1 MTGQNF
7 IHWLEQ
13 GRGAVV
19 LKAVGLGLGL
29 VVLSFAVGY
38 KQFHGPRTEETLRQ
52 ADLGR
57 SVAGGEGFT
66 SSINYPQVQATLE
79 RRGQLFNQQRR
90 MPEVYHA
97 PGYAMVI
104 AGVLAVLP
112 EGHYRSI
119 FAQAPKPPSGFG
131 ADYVLLALNI
141 LLLWVAALQTWRLG
155 TRLFDARAGGLAAL
169 VVMLS
174 TPLWAHVVAVDGTAL
189 AMVLVLGLF
198 QLLTLAD
205 EAVVDGRSGRGA
217 WLGVGVVVGLLF
229 LTDYPLGMLAVVAAG
244 FAGMR
249 GRPGGSGLI
258 LAAALVVVSP
268 WLWRN
273 INVIGSPVGLASQG
287 LALKAGDS
295 TANPETWR
303 ATLAAKPPE
312 LSINKLGNKT
322 LTALKGALQED
333 LWAGGGM
340 LLTGFFVTGW
350 IYRFR
355 RESTNRMRT
364 LFAVALGV
372 MVIAQGL
379 MNSGEGERDAVSVA
393 APLIIL
399 FGTGFFSVLI
409 ASSSAL
415 RAWPKLAAAGL
426 LVLQGLP
433 LLHDVAEPR
442 RIHFSY
448 PPYFPSFFMA
458 LGDEMAQR
466 AGPVGGWMADVP
478 AGAAWYS
485 GRRVWAQPASLRD
498 FYAVHVE
505 QPILALVLTPETLD
519 RPFFAELAGNNLST
533 SKFGEWGKI
542 YTGLISGRMA
552 GEFPL
557 SESQQMSENLYV
569 LLDPDWNRGRGK

>member
-1 MTGQNF
+1 MNGQNV

-13 GRGAVV
+13 GRGATV
-19 LKAVGLGLGL
+19 LKSLALLLG
-29 VVLSFAVGY
+29 VVALSITVAY

-57 SVAGGEGFT
+57 SVAEGQGFT
-66 SSINYPQVQATLE
+66 SSINYPQVQATME
-79 RRGQLFNQQRR
+79 RRGELFNQQGR
-90 MPEVYHA
+90 MPEVYQA
-97 PGYAMVI
+97 PGYAVLI

-112 EGHYRSI
+112 EGLYASI
-119 FAQAPKPPSGFG
+119 FAQAPTPPDGFG

-141 LLLWVAALQTWRLG
+141 LLMWVAAMQTWRLG

-169 VVMLS
+169 VVMIS
-174 TPLWAHVVAVDGTAL
+174 TPIWAHVVAVDGTAL
-189 AMVLVLGLF
+189 VMVLVLGLF
-198 QLLTLAD
+198 QILTLAD
-205 EAVVDGRSGRGA
+205 EAVVAGKSGRGA
-217 WLGVGVVVGLLF
+217 WVGAGVLVGVLF
-229 LTDYPLGMLAVVAAG
+229 LTDYPLGMLGVVAAG
-244 FAGMR
+244 FAGVR
-249 GRPGGSGLI
+249 GRWGGGVL
-258 LAAALVVVSP
+258 LLLVALVVVSP
-268 WLWRN
+268 WIMRN

-295 TANPETWR
+295 TADPTTWR
-303 ATLAAKPPE
+303 TTLSAKAPE
-312 LSINKLGNKT
+312 LSINKMGNKT
-322 LTALKGALQED
+322 LTALKRALSDD

-340 LLTGFFVTGW
+340 ILTAFFVTGW

-355 RESTNRMRT
+355 REETNRLRT
-364 LFAVALGV
+364 LFAVALAV
-372 MVIAQGL
+372 MVLAQGL
-379 MNSGEGERDAVSVA
+379 MNSGEGERHAVTAA
-393 APLIIL
+393 APLVIL
-399 FGTGFFSVLI
+399 FGAGFFSVLV

-433 LLHDVAEPR
+433 LIHDIAEPR

-485 GRRVWAQPASLRD
+485 GQRVWAQPSSLRD

-505 QPILALVLTPETLD
+505 QPILSLVLTPETLD
-519 RPFFAELAGNNLST
+519 RPFFAELAGDNTST
-533 SKFGEWGKI
+533 SRFGEWGKI
-542 YTGLISGRMA
+542 YTGLISGRIS

-557 SESQQMSENLYV
+557 SESQQMSENLYL
-569 LLDPDWNRGRGK
+569 LLDPSWNRRRGK